1 MKQDIG
7 KSDWKRVDFALDHA
21 LSLASGKRSPWIKR
35 HFAAD
40 PELGLRTQLLL
51 EKAASDQ
58 GLFAA
63 LEQKRDMFLDMVVP
77 EFASD
82 TDDPR
87 VGALYGPWKV
97 IADIGS
103 GGLAEVYEVERDDDR
118 YKQKAALKIMR
129 ASILSDDLIKLFNR
143 ERNVLASLDHHGLV
157 RIIDGGETATGSP
170 WLVMEYVDGL
180 AITDYCTKSGVTLA
194 ARLALVAEAADALQA
209 AHNRLVLH
217 GDIKPEHVVV
227 LEDGSIKLLD
237 FGIAQ
242 LLDEDG
248 VGDPAIAMS
257 PAIASP
263 EHRAGQALT
272 ISSDVFQLGL
282 ILKQLLADFT
292 LDADHMAVAD
302 MATAPDPAARYP
314 SASQFASDLRNLNA
328 GKAVLA
334 APDNRSAAILR
345 LFRHNPWTAALAAS
359 LLLGLA
365 GWGLTASIYANEIRE
380 QRNIAVAALD
390 RVERGKDMLLNL
402 FRRFDPL
409 EMDSVGPQS
418 ATTLKMLE
426 ASLADARKTLAD
438 DPVLI
443 ADLLGWTARGHQR
456 ADDLPGAQ
464 KLAAEAVDL
473 LGRAKA
479 PRDNAYASALAYLGY
494 LQSLNGD
501 RKAGQEKLDRA
512 LIMLGRN
519 NSDDIHA
526 LDILLL
532 AAWHQEGN
540 WTEQKK
546 LFERV
551 ESLARKLGQIPASVE
566 ASSGLGRSMA
576 GLGEGA
582 AAAVKLSETLV
593 LAKKYYGESHPR
605 LAIIYS
611 DLGRLAARQGQTEKA
626 IQYHRKALELAVASF
641 GPDHSGNLFHRNNL
655 AVALNEANQT
665 EAAISEFRKILAR
678 TQSEHGMRSLE
689 AGEVIQ
695 NLAAALVQ
703 TRQFG
708 EAEKHLREADIIFA
722 LHLPDDHP
730 RRAFPSLTRAEMRI
744 AQGRFSEAQVDASRA
759 YSLLS
764 KALPAGHFA
773 PEVARCRIG
782 IALIGQGKKAVRFC
796 LFVIG
801 HDCIQVWRT
810 NHGLNRQVAT
820 SRMSRKGNGQ
830 AVMIELEYRAGAP
843 VPGLMVVRPGLHRW
857 SRHHRRLEYGAISAV
872 LACHNKD
879 MDRG

>member
-1 MKQDIG
+1 MKQNIG
-7 KSDWKRVDFALDHA
+7 KSDWERVDFALDHA
-21 LSLASGKRSPWIKR
+21 LSLTVRKRSPWIKS
-35 HFAAD
+35 HFAGE
-40 PELGLRTQLLL
+40 PELGLRTQTLLQR
-51 EKAASDQ
+51 SVGDQ
-58 GLFAA
+58 GLFAG

-82 TDDPR
+82 TNDPR

-97 IADIGS
+97 IAHIGS

-129 ASILSDDLIKLFNR
+129 ASILSDDLTKLFHR

-180 AITDYCTKSGVTLA
+180 AITEYCAKNGLPLA
-194 ARLALVAEAADALQA
+194 ARLALLADAADALQA

-227 LEDGSIKLLD
+227 VEDGSIKLLD

-248 VGDPAIAMS
+248 VGDPAIAVS

-263 EHRAGQALT
+263 EHRAGQVLT

-282 ILKQLLADFT
+282 ILKQLIADYT
-292 LDADHMAVAD
+292 LDADHMAVAE
-302 MATAPDPAARYP
+302 MATAADPAARYP
-314 SASQFASDLRNLNA
+314 SASQFGADLRNLNA

-345 LFRHNPWTAALAAS
+345 LVRHHPWTAVLAAG

-409 EMDSVGPQS
+409 EMDAVGPQS

-438 DPVLI
+438 DPALI

-473 LGRAKA
+473 LDRAKA
-479 PRDNAYASALAYLGY
+479 PHDNAYASTLAYLGY
-494 LQSLNGD
+494 LKSLNGD

-512 LIMLGRN
+512 MVLLGRN

-551 ESLARKLGQIPASVE
+551 ESLAQKLGQIPAAVE
-566 ASSGLGRSMA
+566 AGSGLGRSMA
-576 GLGEGA
+576 GLGEGDA
-582 AAAVKLSETLV
+582 AEVQLGDTLD
-593 LAKKYYGESHPR
+593 LARKYYGENHPR
-605 LAIIYS
+605 LSIIYS
-611 DLGRLAARQGQTEKA
+611 DLGRLAARQGKA
-626 IQYHRKALELAVASF
+626 KAAIEYHRKALEIAVTAY
-641 GPDHSGNLFHRNNL
+641 GPDASTNLSHRSNL
-655 AVALNEANQT
+655 AIALIEAGQI
-665 EAAISEFRKILAR
+665 EAAISQFRQILMQ
-678 TQSEHGMRSLE
+678 TQSEFGNRSLE

-703 TRQFG
+703 TRQFA
-708 EAEKHLREADIIFA
+708 EAEKHLREADNIFA
-722 LHLPDDHP
+722 LHLPDNHP

-744 AQGRFSEAQVDASRA
+744 AQGRFPEAQADAGRA
-759 YSLLS
+759 FSLLS
-764 KALPAGHFA
+764 KALPSGHFA
-773 PEVARCRIG
+773 VEVARCRVG
-782 IALIGQGKKAVRFC
+782 IALLGQGKNGEAKPFVETAYRGLKASKMP
-796 LFVIG
+796 L
-801 HDCIQVWRT
+801 
-810 NHGLNRQVAT
+810 
-820 SRMSRKGNGQ
+820 
-830 AVMIELEYRAGAP
+830 P
-843 VPGLMVVRPGLHRW
+843 
-857 SRHHRRLEYGAISAV
+857 
-872 LACHNKD
+872 
-879 MDRG
+879 DRYLLPCKKAAMKFST

>member
-7 KSDWKRVDFALDHA
+7 KSDWERIDFALDHA
-21 LSLASGKRSPWIKR
+21 LSLASGKRSPWIKS
-35 HFAAD
+35 HFAAE

-51 EKAASDQ
+51 EKSAGDQ

-63 LEQKRDMFLDMVVP
+63 LEQKRDMFLDIVVP
-77 EFASD
+77 EFASN

-97 IADIGS
+97 IAHIGS

-129 ASILSDDLIKLFNR
+129 ASILSDDLVKLFNR

-180 AITDYCTKSGVTLA
+180 AITDYCKKNGVTLA
-194 ARLALVAEAADALQA
+194 ALLALVAEAADALQA

-217 GDIKPEHVVV
+217 GDIKAEHVVV
-227 LEDGSIKLLD
+227 VDDGSIKLLD

-248 VGDPAIAMS
+248 VGDTAVAVS

-282 ILKQLLADFT
+282 ILKQLIADFD
-292 LDADHMAVAD
+292 LDADHIAVME
-302 MATAPDPAARYP
+302 MATATNPMARYP
-314 SASQFASDLRNLNA
+314 SASQFALDLRNLNA
-328 GKAVLA
+328 GKPVLA
-334 APDNRSAAILR
+334 APDNRTAAIVR
-345 LFRHNPWTAALAAS
+345 LVRHNPWTAALAAS

-365 GWGLTASIYANEIRE
+365 GWGMTASIYANEIRE

-409 EMDSVGPQS
+409 EMDAVGPQS

-426 ASLADARKTLAD
+426 ASLVDARKTLAD
-438 DPVLI
+438 DPALI
-443 ADLLGWTARGHQR
+443 ADLLGWTARGRQR

-473 LGRAKA
+473 LDGANA
-479 PRDNAYASALAYLGY
+479 PHDNAYASALAYLGY
-494 LQSLNGD
+494 LQGLNGD
-501 RKAGQEKLDRA
+501 RKAGQVKLDRA
-512 LIMLGRN
+512 LVMLERN
-519 NSDDIHA
+519 NRDDIHA

-540 WTEQKK
+540 WIEQKK
-546 LFERV
+546 LFQRV
-551 ESLARKLGQIPASVE
+551 ESLAQKLGRIPAMVE
-566 ASSGLGRSMA
+566 AGSGMGRSMA
-576 GLGEGA
+576 GLDEGEPA
-582 AAAVKLSETLV
+582 EAKLGNTLD
-593 LAKKYYGESHPR
+593 LAKKYYGDDHPR
-605 LAIIYS
+605 LSIIYS
-611 DLGRLAARQGQTEKA
+611 DLGRLAARQGKVEA
-626 IQYHRKALELAVASF
+626 SIEYHRKALELAVTAYGSN
-641 GPDHSGNLFHRNNL
+641 HSGNLFHRNNL

-665 EAAISEFRKILAR
+665 GAAISEFRQLLTQ

-689 AGEVIQ
+689 AGEVAQ
-695 NLAAALVQ
+695 NLAATLVQ

-708 EAEKHLREADIIFA
+708 EAEKHLREAEMIFA

-744 AQGRFSEAQVDASRA
+744 AQGRFQDAQDDAGRA

-764 KALPAGHFA
+764 TTLPAGHFA
-773 PEVARCRIG
+773 IEVARCRIG
-782 IALIGQGKKAVRFC
+782 IALIGQGKKSEAKP
-796 LFVIG
+796 FV
-801 HDCIQVWRT
+801 VMAYR
-810 NHGLNRQVAT
+810 GLRASKMAFPDRYLIPCQKAAAKIAT
-820 SRMSRKGNGQ
+820 
-830 AVMIELEYRAGAP
+830 
-843 VPGLMVVRPGLHRW
+843 
-857 SRHHRRLEYGAISAV
+857 
-872 LACHNKD
+872 
-879 MDRG
+879 

>member
-7 KSDWKRVDFALDHA
+7 KSDWERIDFALDHA
-21 LSLASGKRSPWIKR
+21 LSLASGKRSPWIKS
-35 HFAAD
+35 HFAAE

-51 EKAASDQ
+51 EKSAGDQ

-63 LEQKRDMFLDMVVP
+63 LEQKRDMFLDIVVP
-77 EFASD
+77 EFASN

-97 IADIGS
+97 IAHIGS

-129 ASILSDDLIKLFNR
+129 ASILSDDLVKLFNR

-180 AITDYCTKSGVTLA
+180 AITDYCKKNGVTLA

-217 GDIKPEHVVV
+217 GDIKAEHVVV
-227 LEDGSIKLLD
+227 VDDGSIKLLD

-248 VGDPAIAMS
+248 VGDTAVAVS

-282 ILKQLLADFT
+282 ILKQLIAVFD
-292 LDADHMAVAD
+292 LDADHIAVME
-302 MATAPDPAARYP
+302 MATATNPMARYP
-314 SASQFASDLRNLNA
+314 SASQFALDLRNLNA
-328 GKAVLA
+328 GKSVLA
-334 APDNRSAAILR
+334 APDNRTAAIVR
-345 LFRHNPWTAALAAS
+345 LVRHNPWTAALAAS
-359 LLLGLA
+359 LLLGLV
-365 GWGLTASIYANEIRE
+365 GWGMTASIYANEIRE

-409 EMDSVGPQS
+409 EMDAVGTQS

-426 ASLADARKTLAD
+426 ASLVDARKTLAD
-438 DPVLI
+438 DPALI
-443 ADLLGWTARGHQR
+443 ADLLGWTARGRQR

-473 LGRAKA
+473 LDGANA
-479 PRDNAYASALAYLGY
+479 PHDNAYASALAYLGY
-494 LQSLNGD
+494 LQGLNGD
-501 RKAGQEKLDRA
+501 RKAGQVKLDRA
-512 LIMLGRN
+512 LVMLERN
-519 NSDDIHA
+519 NRDDIHA

-540 WTEQKK
+540 WIEQKK
-546 LFERV
+546 LFQRV
-551 ESLARKLGQIPASVE
+551 ESLAQKLGRIPAMVE
-566 ASSGLGRSMA
+566 AGSGMGRSMA
-576 GLGEGA
+576 GLDEGEPA
-582 AAAVKLSETLV
+582 EAKLGNTLD
-593 LAKKYYGESHPR
+593 LAKKYYGDDHPR
-605 LAIIYS
+605 LSIIYS
-611 DLGRLAARQGQTEKA
+611 DLGRLAARQGKVEA
-626 IQYHRKALELAVASF
+626 SIEYHRKALELAVTAYGSN
-641 GPDHSGNLFHRNNL
+641 HSGNLFHRNNL

-665 EAAISEFRKILAR
+665 GAAISEFRQLLTQ

-689 AGEVIQ
+689 AGEVAQ
-695 NLAAALVQ
+695 NLAATLVQ

-708 EAEKHLREADIIFA
+708 EAEKHLREAEMIFA

-744 AQGRFSEAQVDASRA
+744 AQGRFQDAQDDAGRA

-764 KALPAGHFA
+764 TTLPAGHFA
-773 PEVARCRIG
+773 IEVARCRIG
-782 IALIGQGKKAVRFC
+782 IALIGQGKKSEAKP
-796 LFVIG
+796 FVAMAY
-801 HDCIQVWRT
+801 R
-810 NHGLNRQVAT
+810 GLRASKMPFPDRYLIPCQKAAAKIAT
-820 SRMSRKGNGQ
+820 
-830 AVMIELEYRAGAP
+830 
-843 VPGLMVVRPGLHRW
+843 
-857 SRHHRRLEYGAISAV
+857 
-872 LACHNKD
+872 
-879 MDRG
+879 

>member
-7 KSDWKRVDFALDHA
+7 KSDWERIDFALDHA
-21 LSLASGKRSPWIKR
+21 LSLASGKRSPWIKS
-35 HFAAD
+35 HFAAE

-51 EKAASDQ
+51 EKSAGDQ

-63 LEQKRDMFLDMVVP
+63 LEQKRDMFLDIVVP
-77 EFASD
+77 EFASN

-97 IADIGS
+97 IAHIGS

-129 ASILSDDLIKLFNR
+129 ASILSDDLVKLFNR

-180 AITDYCTKSGVTLA
+180 AITDYCKKNGVTLA

-217 GDIKPEHVVV
+217 GDIKAEHVVV
-227 LEDGSIKLLD
+227 VDDGSIKLLD

-248 VGDPAIAMS
+248 VGDTAVAVS

-282 ILKQLLADFT
+282 ILKQLIADFD
-292 LDADHMAVAD
+292 LDADHIAVME
-302 MATAPDPAARYP
+302 MATATNPMARYP
-314 SASQFASDLRNLNA
+314 SASQFALDLRNLNA
-328 GKAVLA
+328 GKSVLA
-334 APDNRSAAILR
+334 APDNRTAAIVR
-345 LFRHNPWTAALAAS
+345 LVRHNPWTAALAAS
-359 LLLGLA
+359 LLLGLV
-365 GWGLTASIYANEIRE
+365 GWGMTASIYANEIRE

-409 EMDSVGPQS
+409 EMDAVGTQS

-426 ASLADARKTLAD
+426 ASLVDARKTLAD
-438 DPVLI
+438 DPALI
-443 ADLLGWTARGHQR
+443 ADLLGWTARGRQR

-473 LGRAKA
+473 LDGANA
-479 PRDNAYASALAYLGY
+479 PHDNAYASALAYLGY
-494 LQSLNGD
+494 LQGLNGD
-501 RKAGQEKLDRA
+501 RKAGQVKLDRA
-512 LIMLGRN
+512 LVMLERTN
-519 NSDDIHA
+519 RDDIHA

-540 WTEQKK
+540 WIEQKK
-546 LFERV
+546 LFQRV
-551 ESLARKLGQIPASVE
+551 ESLAQKLGRIPAMVE
-566 ASSGLGRSMA
+566 AGSGMGRSMA
-576 GLGEGA
+576 GLDEGEPA
-582 AAAVKLSETLV
+582 EAKLGNTLD
-593 LAKKYYGESHPR
+593 LAKKYYGDDHPR
-605 LAIIYS
+605 LSIIYS
-611 DLGRLAARQGQTEKA
+611 DLGRLAARQGKVEA
-626 IQYHRKALELAVASF
+626 SIEYHRKALELAVTAYGSN
-641 GPDHSGNLFHRNNL
+641 HSGNLFHRNNL

-665 EAAISEFRKILAR
+665 GAAISEFRQLLTQ

-689 AGEVIQ
+689 AGEVAQ
-695 NLAAALVQ
+695 NLAATLVQ

-708 EAEKHLREADIIFA
+708 EAEKHLREAEMIFA

-744 AQGRFSEAQVDASRA
+744 AQGRFQDAQDDAGRA

-764 KALPAGHFA
+764 TTLPAGHFA
-773 PEVARCRIG
+773 IEVARCRIG
-782 IALIGQGKKAVRFC
+782 IALIGQGKKSEAKP
-796 LFVIG
+796 FVAMAY
-801 HDCIQVWRT
+801 R
-810 NHGLNRQVAT
+810 GLRASKMPFPDRYLIPCQKAAAKIAT
-820 SRMSRKGNGQ
+820 
-830 AVMIELEYRAGAP
+830 
-843 VPGLMVVRPGLHRW
+843 
-857 SRHHRRLEYGAISAV
+857 
-872 LACHNKD
+872 
-879 MDRG
+879 

>member
-7 KSDWKRVDFALDHA
+7 KSDWERIDFALDHA
-21 LSLASGKRSPWIKR
+21 LSLASGKRSPWIKS
-35 HFAAD
+35 HFAAE

-51 EKAASDQ
+51 EKSAGDQ

-63 LEQKRDMFLDMVVP
+63 LEQKRDMFLDIVVP
-77 EFASD
+77 EFASN

-97 IADIGS
+97 IAHIGS

-129 ASILSDDLIKLFNR
+129 ASILSDDLVKLFNR

-180 AITDYCTKSGVTLA
+180 AITDYCKKNGVTLA

-217 GDIKPEHVVV
+217 GDIKAEHVVV
-227 LEDGSIKLLD
+227 VDDGSIKLLD

-248 VGDPAIAMS
+248 VGDTAVAVS

-282 ILKQLLADFT
+282 ILKQLIADFD
-292 LDADHMAVAD
+292 LDADHIAVME
-302 MATAPDPAARYP
+302 MATATNPMARYP
-314 SASQFASDLRNLNA
+314 SASQFALDLRNLNA
-328 GKAVLA
+328 GKSVLA
-334 APDNRSAAILR
+334 APDNRTAAIVR
-345 LFRHNPWTAALAAS
+345 LVRHNPWTAALAAS
-359 LLLGLA
+359 LLLGLV
-365 GWGLTASIYANEIRE
+365 GWGMTASIYANEIRE

-409 EMDSVGPQS
+409 EMDAVGTQS

-426 ASLADARKTLAD
+426 ASLVDARKTLAD
-438 DPVLI
+438 DPALI
-443 ADLLGWTARGHQR
+443 ADLLGWTARGRQR

-473 LGRAKA
+473 LDGANA
-479 PRDNAYASALAYLGY
+479 PHDNAYASALAYLGY
-494 LQSLNGD
+494 LQGLNGD
-501 RKAGQEKLDRA
+501 RKAGQVKLDRA
-512 LIMLGRN
+512 LVMLERN
-519 NSDDIHA
+519 NRDDIHA

-540 WTEQKK
+540 WIEQKK
-546 LFERV
+546 LFQRV
-551 ESLARKLGQIPASVE
+551 ESLAQKLGRIPAMVE
-566 ASSGLGRSMA
+566 AGSGMGRSMA
-576 GLGEGA
+576 GLDEGEPA
-582 AAAVKLSETLV
+582 EAKLGNTLD
-593 LAKKYYGESHPR
+593 LAKKYYGDDHPR
-605 LAIIYS
+605 LSIIYS
-611 DLGRLAARQGQTEKA
+611 DLGRLAARQGKVEA
-626 IQYHRKALELAVASF
+626 SIEYHRKALELAVTAYGSN
-641 GPDHSGNLFHRNNL
+641 HSGNLFHRNNL

-665 EAAISEFRKILAR
+665 GAAISEFRQLLTQ

-689 AGEVIQ
+689 AGEVAQ
-695 NLAAALVQ
+695 NLAATLVQ

-708 EAEKHLREADIIFA
+708 EAEKHLREAEMIFA

-744 AQGRFSEAQVDASRA
+744 AQGRFQDAQDDAGRA

-764 KALPAGHFA
+764 TTLPAGHFA
-773 PEVARCRIG
+773 IEVARCRIG
-782 IALIGQGKKAVRFC
+782 IALIGQGKKSEAKP
-796 LFVIG
+796 FVAMAY
-801 HDCIQVWRT
+801 R
-810 NHGLNRQVAT
+810 GLRASKMPFPDRYLIPCQKAAAKIAT
-820 SRMSRKGNGQ
+820 
-830 AVMIELEYRAGAP
+830 
-843 VPGLMVVRPGLHRW
+843 
-857 SRHHRRLEYGAISAV
+857 
-872 LACHNKD
+872 
-879 MDRG
+879 